1 MFYECL
7 HIWYRHGKNLRPIF
21 YTKITPN
28 LNISARMSWSTSVPV
43 LSCLSGRLRELKNKG
58 KVQLGNP
65 KSGRGCLEEQSGAFH
80 YKV

>member
-21 YTKITPN
+21 YDKITRD

-43 LSCLSGRLRELKNKG
+43 LSGLSGRLRELQNKG
-58 KVQLGNP
+58 KVHLGNP